1 MALDGCAASPGVVF
15 PGVVFHTESL
25 EETWRLAAALAAELE
40 PGCFVGLDGDLGA
53 GKTTFVQGLCRV
65 LEVVEP
71 VASPTFV
78 LLRVYRGHL
87 TVYHFDA
94 YRLESAAD
102 LDDLGADEY
111 FWGDGVSLVEWA
123 ERVVEALPPDRLDLR
138 IEVSG
143 EDSRRLAF
151 VARGPRHGAL
161 LDRLQRRLAGSS
173 VIPES
178 EVAW

>member
-1 MALDGCAASPGVVF
+1 MPLDDRAASPATVI
-15 PGVVFHTESL
+15 HTESP
-25 EETWRLAAALAAELE
+25 EQTWRVAAAVAAELE
-40 PGCFVGLDGDLGA
+40 PGAFLGLDGDLGA
-53 GKTTFVQGLCRV
+53 GKTTFVQGLCRA

-78 LLRVYRGHL
+78 LLRIYRGRL
-87 TVYHFDA
+87 AVYHFDA
-94 YRLESAAD
+94 YRLERAAE

-111 FWGDGVSLVEWA
+111 FWGDGVSVVEWA
-123 ERVVEALPPDRLDLR
+123 DRVVEALPPDRLDLR

-161 LDRLQRRLAGSS
+161 LDRLRRRLAG
-173 VIPES
+173 ES
-178 EVAW
+178 LIVEPEVAS